1 MDTSS
6 QAHIRVQTGRPRLCF
21 DSHEARSTGS
31 LDPGKPTTRTT
42 QGQAGR
48 PPLTHLLTNKAF
60 NATTSA
66 NVATAPPA
74 WEQHPC
80 LILLFTAHPGMA
92 VKKLPLF
99 TPRRALFYHRRPL
112 DSQDDN
118 HRARVFWGSVLS
130 VPRRPPSVAS
140 RPSLERRR
148 STEEQHTYI
157 DHKGSHTRH
166 RTQGL
171 SPSHH
176 QRHMTPQGWPAFTDA
191 RRYSNL
197 YIAHRAFTSKAP
209 P

>member
-1 MDTSS
+1 M
-6 QAHIRVQTGRPRLCF
+6 GRPRLRS

-31 LDPGKPTTRTT
+31 LDPGKSPTRTT

-48 PPLTHLLTNKAF
+48 PPLTHLLIDKAF

-74 WEQHPC
+74 WEQHSC
-80 LILLFTAHPGMA
+80 LILLFIAHPGMT

-130 VPRRPPSVAS
+130 VPRRLPSVVS

-148 STEEQHTYI
+148 STEVQRPYI
-157 DHKGSHTRH
+157 NHRESHARH

-176 QRHMTPQGWPAFTDA
+176 RRHHDTLGMAGIHRCTSLQQPLQRSSRLH
-191 RRYSNL
+191 L
-197 YIAHRAFTSKAP
+197 
-209 P
+209 